1 MYMYRKM
8 VCQYNNYYYI
18 HRHNIL
24 DISSHYTIFL
34 SFIDPVWKVARYTS
48 ATPMFFSECDNYID
62 GGVICNNPTEYGLTA
77 IQNFFRQQ
85 GKRLPIA
92 LVVSIGTGVY
102 PAEELGSI
110 DLFLGIG
117 TLTRIKQ
124 RTQNLISLL
133 GNAVGCIFYG
143 SNYHTLAINLISD
156 YGEIMQ

>member
-1 MYMYRKM
+1 M
-8 VCQYNNYYYI
+8 VAL
-18 HRHNIL
+18 IL
-24 DISSHYTIFL
+24 ILSSV
-34 SFIDPVWKVARYTS
+34 DPVWKVARYTS

-124 RTQNLISLL
+124 RTQNLLSLL
-133 GNAVGCIFYG
+133 GNAVSC
-143 SNYHTLAINLISD
+143 TLWFKLPN
-156 YGEIMQ
+156 

>member
-1 MYMYRKM
+1 MGLTNLPLLLAYLIKGSLRLLSRSRTL
-8 VCQYNNYYYI
+8 N
-18 HRHNIL
+18 
-24 DISSHYTIFL
+24 SSCT
-34 SFIDPVWKVARYTS
+34 DPVWKVARYTS

-117 TLTRIKQ
+117 TITRFKQ

-133 GNAVGCIFYG
+133 GNAVSRRLCLSLQIRILV
-143 SNYHTLAINLISD
+143 SR
-156 YGEIMQ
+156 